1 VLLYFSLIT
10 LRWVFLHGDW
20 NGFFMLDHFI
30 FIYNSFFYIY
40 IYIYNKNA
48 DSLLLLWFACTCEC
62 CRKHTTLSCK
72 MEKGGGKGFS
82 LPSKEP
88 KSSLK
93 SCKDALHYSTCI
105 FPFVPAIFIFIK
117 EENLMGFN

>member
-1 VLLYFSLIT
+1 MF
-10 LRWVFLHGDW
+10 GDW

-30 FIYNSFFYIY
+30 FIYNSFFFFLY

>member
-1 VLLYFSLIT
+1 MF
-10 LRWVFLHGDW
+10 GDW

-30 FIYNSFFYIY
+30 FIYNSFFFFY